1 MSANAEVRKLA
12 DKYIKLS
19 DLQKFPIRINHYDRE
34 HGKLDFVL
42 GIETVFEYIDYLPKY
57 ECMEIKEI
65 DSNEK

>member
-1 MSANAEVRKLA
+1 MA

-19 DLQKFPIRINHYDRE
+19 DLQNFPIRINHYDQE

-57 ECMEIKEI
+57 ELQEADNKII
-65 DSNEK
+65 PLINI

>member
-1 MSANAEVRKLA
+1 MA

-42 GIETVFEYIDYLPKY
+42 GIETVFEYIDCLPKY
-57 ECMEIKEI
+57 ECIETKET
-65 DSNEK
+65 K

>member
-1 MSANAEVRKLA
+1 VEVRKLV

-19 DLQKFPIRINHYDRE
+19 DLQQFPIRINHCDRE

-42 GIETVFEYIDYLPKY
+42 GIETVFEYIDCLPKY
-57 ECMEIKEI
+57 ECIEIKEI

>member
-1 MSANAEVRKLA
+1 LA

-34 HGKLDFVL
+34 NGKLDFML

-57 ECMEIKEI
+57 ECNETKEI

>member
-1 MSANAEVRKLA
+1 MA

-19 DLQKFPIRINHYDRE
+19 DLQKFPIRINHYDQE

-57 ECMEIKEI
+57 EFQEVNNGIE
-65 DSNEK
+65 S